1 MDSVDSDERID
12 YTSKE
17 YWDKRYS
24 SNETSYDWYSDIWEL
39 LFNRTMDYNTF
50 KVFDIDRFVK
60 RTDLI
65 LFPGCGNSC
74 QSTSFYLLLVM
85 CRDMYIDGYHHITA
99 FDYSETVINRCIERD
114 KECSSLRCSPIVFV
128 WTVDEIMDCFKMTY
142 PPSSFDVVIDKST
155 LDTFLCSED
164 LFNRIPEYLSGIAN
178 VLKQNGKLMLISINP
193 PEAVLEV
200 YLCDL

>member
-1 MDSVDSDERID
+1 
-12 YTSKE
+12 
-17 YWDKRYS
+17 
-24 SNETSYDWYSDIWEL
+24 
-39 LFNRTMDYNTF
+39 
-50 KVFDIDRFVK
+50 
-60 RTDLI
+60 
-65 LFPGCGNSC
+65 
-74 QSTSFYLLLVM
+74 
-85 CRDMYIDGYHHITA
+85 
-99 FDYSETVINRCIERD
+99 
-114 KECSSLRCSPIVFV
+114 
-128 WTVDEIMDCFKMTY
+128 MTY